1 MIRLSF
7 IPRWIVLALLPLL
20 AACTDLRATFEIKGS
35 AHALSLIRVT
45 GMFWEKTAEYSIVA
59 ARMPDCMRRHAL
71 GKAALKA
78 RVEVY
83 SPGNDAWIL
92 RQGKQMY
99 VVETR
104 TCEGFA
110 KLDKEPDSGL
120 GVPMGAFEMRGSELV
135 FTPAVKAEPPPAAAP
150 ASGEPAT
157 DATQS

>member
-1 MIRLSF
+1 
-7 IPRWIVLALLPLL
+7 
-20 AACTDLRATFEIKGS
+20 
-35 AHALSLIRVT
+35 
-45 GMFWEKTAEYSIVA
+45 
-59 ARMPDCMRRHAL
+59 MRRHAL
-71 GKAALKA
+71 GKAGLKA

-120 GVPMGAFEMRGSELV
+120 GVPMGVFEMRGSELV
-135 FTPAVKAEPPPAAAP
+135 FTPAVKAEPSTAP
-150 ASGEPAT
+150 APAPSES
-157 DATQS
+157 ATEAAQN

>member
-1 MIRLSF
+1 ML
-7 IPRWIVLALLPLL
+7 VLLPLL

-35 AHALSLIRVT
+35 AHALSLVRVT

-59 ARMPDCMRRHAL
+59 ARMPDCMRRHSL
-71 GKAALKA
+71 GKAGLKA

-110 KLDKEPDSGL
+110 KLEKEPDSGL
-120 GVPMGAFEMRGSELV
+120 GVPMGVFEMRGSELV
-135 FTPAVKAEPPPAAAP
+135 FTRAIRPESSPAAA
-150 ASGEPAT
+150 SGQGEAAT
-157 DATQS
+157 EAAQN